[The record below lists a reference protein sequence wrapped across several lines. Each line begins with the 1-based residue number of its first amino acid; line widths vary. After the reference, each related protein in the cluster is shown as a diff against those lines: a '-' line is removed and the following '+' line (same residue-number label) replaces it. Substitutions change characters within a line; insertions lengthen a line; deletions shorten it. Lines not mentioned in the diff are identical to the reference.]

1 MAIENLLDNGYG
13 TMMPNGFL
21 KKTLAPAILAI
32 LAFCLLGCSVMY
44 FNQENMI
51 FYPEAL
57 PPDFK
62 YRFPARFEEIN
73 LPVAG
78 ATINA
83 LHFRA
88 EQPKGVVVYFH
99 GNAGSLREWGE
110 VATDFTGKG
119 YDTFISDY
127 RGFGKSTG
135 RIKNEA
141 MLHEDAA
148 AVYAH
153 VRETFAEDRIIL
165 YGRSIGTGIAVKL
178 ARANLPRMVI
188 LESPYV
194 SFLDLAAH
202 HYPLIPRPLLGLL
215 LKYTLRTDLWIP
227 EVACPVYLIH
237 GTQDEIIPYDS
248 SVRLLKLIKADGRLI
263 TIPGGMHNNLADFPL
278 YHEQLA
284 AILK

>member
-1 MAIENLLDNGYG
+1 
-13 TMMPNGFL
+13 MMQDGFF
-21 KKTLAPAILAI
+21 KKTMTTAIVAVLALCI
-32 LAFCLLGCSVMY
+32 LGCSMMY

-51 FYPEAL
+51 FFPEAL
-57 PPDFK
+57 LPDFK
-62 YRFPARFEEIN
+62 YNFPAPFEEVN

-83 LHFRA
+83 LYFRT
-88 EQPKGVVVYFH
+88 ERPRGVVVYFH

-110 VATDFTGKG
+110 IATDFTAKG
-119 YDTFISDY
+119 YDIFIPDY

-135 RIKNEA
+135 RIENET
-141 MLHEDAA
+141 MLHGDAA

-153 VRETFAEDRIIL
+153 VLKTFAEDRITL

-178 ARANLPRMVI
+178 AKTNRPRMVI

-215 LKYTLRTDLWIP
+215 LRYPLRTDLWIP
-227 EVACPVYLIH
+227 EVACTVYLIH

-248 SVRLLKLIKADGRLI
+248 SERLLKLIKADGRLI
-263 TIPGGMHNNLADFPL
+263 AIPGGMHNNLADFPL
-278 YHEQLA
+278 YHERLA
-284 AILK
+284 NILK

>member
-1 MAIENLLDNGYG
+1 
-13 TMMPNGFL
+13 MMQNGFF
-21 KKTLAPAILAI
+21 KKTVTTAIVAVLAV
-32 LAFCLLGCSVMY
+32 CLLGCGMMY
-44 FNQENMI
+44 FSQENMI

-62 YRFPARFEEIN
+62 YSFPARFEEVN

-83 LHFRA
+83 LYFRT
-88 EQPKGVVVYFH
+88 ERPRGVVVYFH
-99 GNAGSLREWGE
+99 GNAGSLRGWGE

-119 YDTFISDY
+119 YDTFIPDY

-135 RIKNEA
+135 RIKNET
-141 MLHEDAA
+141 MLHGDAA
-148 AVYAH
+148 AVYAY
-153 VRETFAEDRIIL
+153 VRKTFEEDRIIL

-178 ARANLPRMVI
+178 AKTNRPQMVI

-215 LKYTLRTDLWIP
+215 LRYTLRTDLWIP

-237 GTQDEIIPYDS
+237 GTLDEIIPYDS
-248 SVRLLKLIKADGRLI
+248 SERLLKLIKSDGRLI
-263 TIPGGMHNNLADFPL
+263 AVPGGGHNNLADFPL

-284 AILK
+284 GILKKTPQARIP